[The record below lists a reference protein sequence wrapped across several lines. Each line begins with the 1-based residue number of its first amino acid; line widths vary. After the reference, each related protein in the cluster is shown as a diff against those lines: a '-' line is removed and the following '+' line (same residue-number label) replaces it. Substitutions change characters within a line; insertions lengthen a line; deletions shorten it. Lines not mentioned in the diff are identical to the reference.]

1 MKGLLLLLLIPNVIF
16 AQFEND
22 YFIIK
27 GQLGYPHDTN
37 LLDFN
42 IESNT
47 LNNEYNLFSNWRND
61 SITAFRDGL
70 LLTYLPSGNELF
82 LVKKHNYN
90 LIDPR
95 FDFFLFGTNPPEA
108 ECSIY
113 GKIGTLYMFDDEFEY
128 YSDNIL
134 GIVGKGG
141 QKFYALNHLNYIPL
155 SDPEF
160 STVRLVSFE
169 VDEFGET
176 YSNWTIIKDI
186 SDKIATTGS
195 THDPDYGLAFNPDS
209 DTLYFFGINDA
220 EEETIYSYNINTDEL
235 EDLEVDLQPYLTPND
250 YPSFVAL
257 HFMRGQNKIMMV
269 KYETGEIYAYDLVH
283 DAIEL
288 MADTELQYITGI
300 VSKSD
305 FMSNYEVENKGEV
318 TIYPNPVKDVLY
330 FKTQQK
336 IESIELY
343 DIVGQKIK
351 QIDPKSLSIDLKTEP
366 NGIYIVKI
374 KLINGKTE
382 IKKVIKQ

>member
-95 FDFFLFGTNPPEA
+95 FDFFLFGPNPPEA

-113 GKIGTLYMFDDEFEY
+113 GKIGTLYRFDDEFEY

-195 THDPDYGLAFNPDS
+195 T
-209 DTLYFFGINDA
+209 
-220 EEETIYSYNINTDEL
+220 
-235 EDLEVDLQPYLTPND
+235 
-250 YPSFVAL
+250 
-257 HFMRGQNKIMMV
+257 
-269 KYETGEIYAYDLVH
+269 
-283 DAIEL
+283 
-288 MADTELQYITGI
+288 
-300 VSKSD
+300 
-305 FMSNYEVENKGEV
+305 
-318 TIYPNPVKDVLY
+318 
-330 FKTQQK
+330 
-336 IESIELY
+336 
-343 DIVGQKIK
+343 
-351 QIDPKSLSIDLKTEP
+351 
-366 NGIYIVKI
+366 
-374 KLINGKTE
+374 
-382 IKKVIKQ
+382 

>member
-1 MKGLLLLLLIPNVIF
+1 
-16 AQFEND
+16 
-22 YFIIK
+22 
-27 GQLGYPHDTN
+27 
-37 LLDFN
+37 
-42 IESNT
+42 
-47 LNNEYNLFSNWRND
+47 
-61 SITAFRDGL
+61 
-70 LLTYLPSGNELF
+70 
-82 LVKKHNYN
+82 
-90 LIDPR
+90 
-95 FDFFLFGTNPPEA
+95 
-108 ECSIY
+108 
-113 GKIGTLYMFDDEFEY
+113 
-128 YSDNIL
+128 
-134 GIVGKGG
+134 
-141 QKFYALNHLNYIPL
+141 
-155 SDPEF
+155 
-160 STVRLVSFE
+160 
-169 VDEFGET
+169 
-176 YSNWTIIKDI
+176 
-186 SDKIATTGS
+186 
-195 THDPDYGLAFNPDS
+195 LAFNPDS

>member
-1 MKGLLLLLLIPNVIF
+1 MKKLLLLLLIPTAIF

-27 GQLGYPHDTN
+27 GQLGYSHDTN

-90 LIDPR
+90 LIDPQ
-95 FDFFLFGTNPPEA
+95 FDFFLFGINLPET

-160 STVRLVSFE
+160 SAVRLVSFE

-176 YSNWTIIKDI
+176 YSNWTILKDI
-186 SDKIATTGS
+186 SDKIAMTGP

-209 DTLYFFGINDA
+209 NTLYFFGINDA

-235 EDLEVDLQPYLTPND
+235 KDLGVDLQPYLTPND

-269 KYETGEIYAYDLVH
+269 KYETGEIYVYDLLH
-283 DAIEL
+283 NAIEL

-305 FMSNYEVENKGEV
+305 FMANYEVENKGEV

-351 QIDPKSLSIDLKTEP
+351 EFDAQSLSIDLKTEP
-366 NGIYIVKI
+366 KGIYVVKI
-374 KLINGKTE
+374 KLTNGQTE

>member
-1 MKGLLLLLLIPNVIF
+1 MKKLLLLLLIPTAIF

-27 GQLGYPHDTN
+27 GQLGYSHDTN

-90 LIDPR
+90 LIDPQ
-95 FDFFLFGTNPPEA
+95 FDFFLFGINPPET

-160 STVRLVSFE
+160 SAVRLVSFE

-176 YSNWTIIKDI
+176 YSNWTILKDI
-186 SDKIATTGS
+186 SDKIAMTGP

-209 DTLYFFGINDA
+209 NTLYFFGINDA

-235 EDLEVDLQPYLTPND
+235 KDLGVDLQPYLTPND

-269 KYETGEIYAYDLVH
+269 KYETGEIYVYDLLH
-283 DAIEL
+283 NAIEL

-305 FMSNYEVENKGEV
+305 FMANYEVENKGEV

-351 QIDPKSLSIDLKTEP
+351 EFDAQSLSIDLKTETK
-366 NGIYIVKI
+366 GIYVVKI
-374 KLINGKTE
+374 KLTNGQTE

>member
-1 MKGLLLLLLIPNVIF
+1 
-16 AQFEND
+16 
-22 YFIIK
+22 
-27 GQLGYPHDTN
+27 
-37 LLDFN
+37 
-42 IESNT
+42 
-47 LNNEYNLFSNWRND
+47 NNEYNLFSNWRND

-235 EDLEVDLQPYLTPND
+235 EDLEVD
-250 YPSFVAL
+250 
-257 HFMRGQNKIMMV
+257 
-269 KYETGEIYAYDLVH
+269 
-283 DAIEL
+283 
-288 MADTELQYITGI
+288 
-300 VSKSD
+300 
-305 FMSNYEVENKGEV
+305 
-318 TIYPNPVKDVLY
+318 
-330 FKTQQK
+330 
-336 IESIELY
+336 
-343 DIVGQKIK
+343 
-351 QIDPKSLSIDLKTEP
+351 
-366 NGIYIVKI
+366 
-374 KLINGKTE
+374 
-382 IKKVIKQ
+382 